1 MTDPKIVCSQDF
13 WSGGQQKPRLGQKI
27 SGPQHFKSPPLSTT
41 FLVKNFPDNN
51 IIIAFVALFPIS
63 VLSMLRHEVFSML
76 RHEII
81 NLLPSGT

>member
-13 WSGGQQKPRLGQKI
+13 WSGGQQKPRLGQKNFRTTI
-27 SGPQHFKSPPLSTT
+27 FQIPPLSTT

-63 VLSMLRHEVFSML
+63 VLSMLRHELFSML
-76 RHEII
+76 HHEII